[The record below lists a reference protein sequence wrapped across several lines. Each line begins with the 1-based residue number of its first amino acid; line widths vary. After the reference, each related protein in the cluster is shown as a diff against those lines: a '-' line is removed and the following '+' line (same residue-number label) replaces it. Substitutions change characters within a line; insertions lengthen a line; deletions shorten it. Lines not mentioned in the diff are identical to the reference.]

1 MPIPQNYQKQE
12 RLSAKS
18 LVLNQ
23 LQDWIIEGVL
33 QPDEKIHDGELAKA
47 LGVSRTPVR
56 EALQVLEISGL
67 VEMVPGQKTKI
78 APIKLEDVPI
88 MYETIA
94 GLHTIAGKQAMK
106 HINETDIV
114 ELSQINSTFQ
124 TALLEKNTKK
134 TLQLDV
140 AFHNKIVAISK
151 NTYIEPFLANLHLH
165 VLRLEYIF
173 FQALTPAKQSIEE
186 HHFMIKALQ
195 EKDEEKLEKM
205 ITQNWLRPMK
215 KIQNIISTK

>member
-1 MPIPQNYQKQE
+1 
-12 RLSAKS
+12 
-18 LVLNQ
+18 
-23 LQDWIIEGVL
+23 
-33 QPDEKIHDGELAKA
+33 
-47 LGVSRTPVR
+47 
-56 EALQVLEISGL
+56 
-67 VEMVPGQKTKI
+67 
-78 APIKLEDVPI
+78 

-195 EKDEEKLEKM
+195 EKDEEKLEKNDHTKLVTPNERNSKHHFYK
-205 ITQNWLRPMK
+205 ITKSRLCR
-215 KIQNIISTK
+215 IQHKRLF